1 METKRARQL
10 LPWLLAMLTAAGC
23 SKNVPTPAP
32 SANSDTSAPAR
43 RTPDANTA
51 QTAAGSWVGAS
62 LHGNNTEGLR
72 AYLRSVTEV
81 TPRKFKLEWSPATVA
96 FDRNAALRSLRSVSR
111 DGSVIGIASN
121 DPAVARLKPG
131 SILWVWDVTVRK
143 VQSLETRGDLTLVRT
158 TPVTL
163 NEAIPNA
170 QIEFETPVNLSAHY
184 RAKRVIPPDVKTG
197 ALRWRMPND
206 GGADFRA
213 PRFLPASLNS
223 GDPGGGSDTPPAAT
237 DASSA
242 DDAWYDEGMISD
254 GFTGEKNGWMFAVGY
269 QARAEGI
276 TLELQA
282 RKNEASDN
290 PGAQLWAQV
299 SDNIDARVRA
309 RVDLDG
315 FNIAESL
322 NISNGNI
329 DTASTHFKNLN
340 GKVRAQ
346 FLGRLGKPGSENFKI
361 PVMKLPVSFNI
372 PIPVGGIP
380 FVVQV
385 GTDFTVT
392 VGLTGKNASLTVEG
406 QTAFRGD
413 GGFDYQ
419 ETKASY
425 STQFQGEKPSIGDY
439 KGFSLGVSAVVLGVQ
454 MPRLGLGL
462 GLIGVSSVAY
472 VDVINV
478 ITMTNGAAIGGLG
491 PPCKRITYAAV
502 GHVGIDTEVIPLPF
516 AASEKVADALSP
528 KREIFNLSQ
537 ELLDPPVKMCEIH

>member
-1 METKRARQL
+1 
-10 LPWLLAMLTAAGC
+10 LPYLLAILVAAGC
-23 SKNVPTPAP
+23 SKPAPPPPTAP
-32 SANSDTSAPAR
+32 SAAGSGAPAQSASGAA
-43 RTPDANTA
+43 PSPV
-51 QTAAGSWVGAS
+51 AAGSWVGAS
-62 LHGNNTEGLR
+62 LHGNSTQGLR

-81 TPRKFKLEWSPATVA
+81 TPKKFKLEWSPATVA
-96 FDRNAALRSLRSVSR
+96 LDRGAALRSLRSISR
-111 DGSVIGIASN
+111 DGSVIGIASD
-121 DPAVARLKPG
+121 DPAVATLKPG

-143 VQSLETRGDLTLVRT
+143 VQSLETRGDVTLVRT

-170 QIEFETPVNLSAHY
+170 QIEFETPVNLTAYY
-184 RAKRVIPPDVKTG
+184 RAKRVIPPDPKAAGLHEYAT
-197 ALRWRMPND
+197 
-206 GGADFRA
+206 
-213 PRFLPASLNS
+213 PRFLRASFTDAPPASE
-223 GDPGGGSDTPPAAT
+223 
-237 DASSA
+237 DAGTA
-242 DDAWYDEGMISD
+242 DDAWYDEGMISN
-254 GFTGEKNGWMFAVGY
+254 GFSGEKNGWLFAVGY

-290 PGAQLWAQV
+290 PAAQLWTQA

-329 DTASTHFKNLN
+329 DEASTHFKNLN
-340 GKVRAQ
+340 GKVHAQ

-361 PVMKLPVSFNI
+361 PVMKLPVYFNI

-392 VGLTGKNASLTVEG
+392 VGLSGKNASLTVEG

-413 GGFDYQ
+413 GGFDYK

-425 STQFQGEKPSIGDY
+425 STQFQGDKPSIGDY

>member
-1 METKRARQL
+1 MRSKHAR
-10 LPWLLAMLTAAGC
+10 PWLLVILSVAGC
-23 SKNVPTPAP
+23 SKTAPPPVPVP
-32 SANSDTSAPAR
+32 SAADSTSA
-43 RTPDANTA
+43 TVSSS
-51 QTAAGSWVGAS
+51 AAGSWVGGS

-81 TPRKFKLEWSPATVA
+81 TPKRFKLEWSPATVA
-96 FDRNAALRSLRSVSR
+96 FDRDAALRSLHSISR
-111 DGSVIGIASN
+111 DGSVIGIASD
-121 DPAVARLKPG
+121 DPAVAKLKPG

-143 VQSLETRGDLTLVRT
+143 VQSLETRGDVTLVRT

-170 QIEFETPVNLSAHY
+170 QIEFETPVNLSAYY
-184 RAKRVIPPDVKTG
+184 RAKRVIPPDLATG
-197 ALRWRMPND
+197 ALR
-206 GGADFRA
+206 GSSA
-213 PRFLPASLNS
+213 PRFLRASLNGADS
-223 GDPGGGSDTPPAAT
+223 GGSSDAPPAPD
-237 DASSA
+237 DAGTA
-242 DDAWYDEGMISD
+242 DDAWYDEGMIGD
-254 GFTGEKNGWMFAVGY
+254 GFSGEKNGWLFAVGY

-282 RKNEASDN
+282 HKNEA
-290 PGAQLWAQV
+290 

-322 NISNGNI
+322 TISNGNV
-329 DTASTHFKNLN
+329 DAASTHFKNLN
-340 GKVRAQ
+340 GKVHAQ

-372 PIPVGGIP
+372 PIPVGGVP

-392 VGLTGKNASLTVEG
+392 VGLAGKNAAITVEG

-413 GGFDYQ
+413 GGFDYK

-425 STQFQGEKPSIGDY
+425 STQFQGDKPSIGDY

-478 ITMTNGAAIGGLG
+478 ITMTNGAAVGGLG

-537 ELLDPPVKMCEIH
+537 ELLDPPIKMCEIH